1 MKLPGKLIDLSH
13 TLTENMP
20 VFGEKCD
27 FHLRT
32 LKNIETDQPISF
44 LTQQLQM
51 TAGMGTH
58 LDAPAHIKP
67 NGRGVHD
74 IPVETLLSPLIVIN
88 VSAAAQADFLLSVT
102 HIHTFESQ
110 YGPIAPHSFVVVYTG
125 WDRFWGTPDF
135 RNNLQFPS
143 ISAEAAELLLAR
155 NIVGLGID
163 TLSPDCPQSG
173 YPVHA
178 LVLGQDKYILECVA
192 NASKMPCQGAYIVVA
207 PLKLKDGAEAPARV
221 FGLII

>member
-1 MKLPGKLIDLSH
+1 MKLIDLTH
-13 TLTENMP
+13 TLTENIP

-27 FHLRT
+27 FHLQTR
-32 LKNIETDQPISF
+32 KNIETDEPVSF
-44 LTQQLQM
+44 LIQHLQM
-51 TAGMGTH
+51 SAGTGTH
-58 LDAPAHIKP
+58 LDAPAHIKSD
-67 NGRGVHD
+67 GHGVHD
-74 IPVETLLSPLIVIN
+74 IPVETLLSPLIVIDI
-88 VSAAAQADFLLSVT
+88 SAQAKANFLLSVS
-102 HIHTFESQ
+102 HIQDFESL
-110 YGPIAPHSFVVVYTG
+110 YGQIAPNSFVLVYTG
-125 WDRFWGTPDF
+125 WDQFWGTPDF

-143 ISAEAAELLLAR
+143 ISAEAAKLLLER

-192 NASKMPCQGAYIVVA
+192 NAGQMPCQGAYILVA

-221 FGLII
+221 FGLIMQT